1 MPGAGAKGAGAVR
14 SGVDEGWFEPNVRSP
29 TIRLPAFAGMSGRVI
44 GAALALGVGLFA
56 SGYAS
61 AQPLS
66 PNADPRP
73 PGPLPPNIGL
83 APLKPPADPATA
95 MAAARV
101 GELPAIPPGTVLI
114 RGLSGP
120 GETLT
125 AADVARLPHE
135 QVSVSHGAMTMVYSG
150 PVVSDLLHDVGAP
163 LGVRLHGQGVNDV
176 LFVTGK
182 DRYRAVF
189 SLAEVD
195 PSFHKGAR
203 LILADQAD
211 GKPLDAR
218 DGPFRLVVDGD
229 LKPARSVF
237 GVVAIELKHLP

>member
-1 MPGAGAKGAGAVR
+1 
-14 SGVDEGWFEPNVRSP
+14 
-29 TIRLPAFAGMSGRVI
+29 
-44 GAALALGVGLFA
+44 
-56 SGYAS
+56 
-61 AQPLS
+61 
-66 PNADPRP
+66 
-73 PGPLPPNIGL
+73 
-83 APLKPPADPATA
+83 

-101 GELPAIPPGTVLI
+101 GELPALPPGAVLV
-114 RGLSGP
+114 RGLAGP
-120 GETLT
+120 GEILT
-125 AADVARLPHE
+125 AADVAKLPHE
-135 QVSVSHGAMTMVYSG
+135 QVSVDHDGKTTVFSG
-150 PVVSDLLHDVGAP
+150 PAVADMLHDIGAP
-163 LGVRLHGQGVNDV
+163 MGVRLHGQGVNDV
-176 LFVTGK
+176 VFVTGK